1 MIYKIYNESSSLKD
15 SDFDITS
22 DIIAFMSEANQISS
36 SIYESIIE
44 NAYSEAEED
53 PEAWLYESYDIF
65 NEGVI
70 DFIKGIVSKI
80 VNAIKKAIL
89 FVKEKI
95 LGIKAKNAEDAVAKA
110 KDPNSDEKIT
120 VMKVEFDKLASDIE
134 KAFDD
139 PEKLKD
145 ENFESKFR
153 EDLINKFKESGDYV
167 TAVELEKKKGVIQRF
182 LKKHNSDAERF
193 ASRLVKLSNKVE
205 KDLPGK
211 LEKLSKESYTDDTT
225 DKEKKA
231 DSKANAAAVG
241 RVSNVMIW
249 MLNYSVS
256 RIGAISF
263 SNSEKMISALGAKE
277 LSKYNKDLN
286 PASGGD

>member
-44 NAYSEAEED
+44 NAYSEVEED

-95 LGIKAKNAEDAVAKA
+95 LGIKAKNAENAVAKA
-110 KDPNSDEKIT
+110 KDPNSNEKIT

-139 PEKLKD
+139 PEKQKPHRGRGIRGERNAQDRLSARPRKSARGD
-145 ENFESKFR
+145 QGAVCRRVFHLLVPRCALQSAPFRFFRRQRCGQVYRKAHSKLR
-153 EDLINKFKESGDYV
+153 GRCEAPLAEARACGKG
-167 TAVELEKKKGVIQRF
+167 LEGGIARIFYSRKIAHLQDHAAFG
-182 LKKHNSDAERF
+182 HF
-193 ASRLVKLSNKVE
+193 AR
-205 KDLPGK
+205 
-211 LEKLSKESYTDDTT
+211 
-225 DKEKKA
+225 
-231 DSKANAAAVG
+231 
-241 RVSNVMIW
+241 R
-249 MLNYSVS
+249 
-256 RIGAISF
+256 
-263 SNSEKMISALGAKE
+263 
-277 LSKYNKDLN
+277 
-286 PASGGD
+286 